1 MAGPSSVWALGDYPK
16 LARETIASLGPALV
30 AACEIQPGANVLDV
44 AAGAGNVAIPAAA
57 AGACVTALDLA
68 PELIVAGRA
77 AAADVSVVGIDW
89 VQGDAQALPFGDDAF
104 DVVVS
109 SVGVIF
115 APDHA
120 RAAAELTRVCRP
132 GGTLGLINWTPE
144 GSVGRFFE
152 LLHHFAPPPA
162 AGEPSPPSPILWGTE
177 GYVRKLFG
185 HDVASLECS
194 RGAVAVDHFADVDA
208 MAAYYRA
215 HFGPFVAAYASVAGD
230 AERTAELDRAT
241 AALARDLN
249 RAPDGARPHYEWEY
263 LLVRAVVA

>member
-1 MAGPSSVWALGDYPK
+1 MAGLSGVWALGDYPK
-16 LARETIASLGPALV
+16 LARETIASLGPRLV
-30 AACEIQPGANVLDV
+30 EACGIGAGASVLDV

-57 AGACVTALDLA
+57 TGAHVTALDLA
-68 PELIVAGRA
+68 PELIAAGRV
-77 AAADVSVVGIDW
+77 AADDAGVEVAW
-89 VQGDAQALPFGDDAF
+89 VEGDAQALPFDDDAF
-104 DVVVS
+104 DVVTS
-109 SVGVIF
+109 SIGVIF

-162 AGEPSPPSPILWGTE
+162 AGEPAPPSPILWGTE

-185 HDVASLECS
+185 HDVASLAFE
-194 RGAVAVDHFADVDA
+194 RGAVAVDHFADVEA

-215 HFGPFVAAYASVAGD
+215 NFGPFVAAYASVAD
-230 AERTAELDRAT
+230 EPELTAELDRAT
-241 AALARDLN
+241 AQLARDLN
-249 RAPDGARPHYEWEY
+249 RGPDGARPHYEYEY